1 MKYSRLSLLV
11 LLVFILQNCG
21 NKDQVDTQVSIN
33 TIEIRKDFLFEN
45 SPELQIEILDTI
57 DLEIPGNPPLTA
69 IQDITFSDNFFL
81 LLDRKHGLLKFGNS
95 GNFLQKLGESG
106 EGPEEYIMPY
116 AIHLDEKEKIVLVAD
131 WQKRIVIS
139 YDSEGIFLFSSER
152 LPGHPISFYKD
163 NDTLFVVQETLDGTK
178 DNPRQVFLSSI
189 EPKTLAVK
197 NREKSLYGYFSNFTS
212 IHPIP
217 RILSR
222 VKSANLFYLPIIR
235 GDISSHND
243 MDTIFRKEEGHLVP
257 EYLLNFTGFDNTLQL
272 GISHVVMSDSYAF
285 LRVVYE
291 NRPFHVVIDLE
302 SKRPLIYLRKLFDQE
317 MTDEMIP
324 KPLNGDVFYSILR
337 ENENAIEK
345 NPLIVMYRLTSPKN

>member
-1 MKYSRLSLLV
+1 MLV

-21 NKDQVDTQVSIN
+21 NKDQVDTPVSIN
-33 TIEIRKDFLFEN
+33 TIEIRKDFLFEA

-95 GNFLQKLGESG
+95 GNFLQKIGESG

-116 AIHLDEKEKIVLVAD
+116 AIHLDEKEKIVFVAD

-139 YDSEGIFLFSSER
+139 YDLNGIFVSSSER
-152 LPGHPISFYKD
+152 LPAHPISFYKD
-163 NDTLFVVQETLDGTK
+163 NDTLIVVQETLDGTK
-178 DNPRQVFLSSI
+178 DNPRQMYLSSI

-197 NREKSLYGYFSNFTS
+197 NREKSLYDFHSDYTN
-212 IHPIP
+212 IHSIP

-222 VKSANLFYLPIIR
+222 VKNENLFYLPIIR

-243 MDTIFRKEEGHLVP
+243 TDTIFRKEEGHLVP
-257 EYLLNFTGFDNTLQL
+257 EYLLHFTGFDNTLQL
-272 GISHVVMSDSYAF
+272 GINHVVMSDSYTF

-291 NRPFHVVIDLE
+291 NRPYYVAIDLE
-302 SKRPLIYLRKLFDQE
+302 NNRPLMHLRQLFDRE
-317 MTDEMIP
+317 LTDEITP